1 MGHGK
6 KRPLSLSHW
15 SGGSF
20 DADAVDDLTSSSS
33 SNISMELKQE
43 LVQRV
48 SVAAAQLCKMT
59 HQSFQSMEKE
69 ESTLHTKMIS
79 RTLTGQLSPAIY
91 QLLSDGLLPI
101 VNTFFGQVTNSV
113 WRVVEASVKKGPM
126 LPWIEELVFCLN
138 NEESLPEGPVRFG
151 VFITELVNMGSLDWW
166 LDNLAMK
173 ETILRRHYAP
183 TGFLYLCHTATRGL
197 MEELSNCLKPLA
209 SLPFDNSLPWKH
221 DLSKMGAKSKNS
233 AALTSPVNSAPTP
246 ILKSPT
252 RAKSQRPVS
261 YVQNSSV
268 RTSPRPLYR
277 RTQSQH
283 SGLSPKKS
291 PTENKVEEF
300 SSLKQKWETLSSDKK
315 TLPPPTERASSTGA
329 VSKSSAPA
337 DGLKSRI
344 PRPVFRVTK

>member
-1 MGHGK
+1 M
-6 KRPLSLSHW
+6 
-15 SGGSF
+15 
-20 DADAVDDLTSSSS
+20 VLTFIGTI
-33 SNISMELKQE
+33 NDVLE

-59 HQSFQSMEKE
+59 HQSFQSTEKE
-69 ESTLHTKMIS
+69 ESLLHTKMIS

-101 VNTFFGQVTNSV
+101 VHTFFGQVTNSV

-166 LDNLAMK
+166 LDNLAVK

-183 TGFLYLCHTATRGL
+183 TGFLYLCHTTTRGL
-197 MEELSNCLKPLA
+197 MEELRNCLKPLA

-221 DLSKMGAKSKNS
+221 DMSKMGQAAAATTTTTMTPTKS
-233 AALTSPVNSAPTP
+233 TTP

-252 RAKSQRPVS
+252 RAKAQRPLS

-268 RTSPRPLYR
+268 RTSPKPQYR

-300 SSLKQKWETLSSDKK
+300 STLKQKWESLSSDKK
-315 TLPPPTERASSTGA
+315 KPPTERASSAGTA
-329 VSKSSAPA
+329 SKNTPPPPA
-337 DGLKSRI
+337 DASKSRI
-344 PRPVFRVTK
+344 PRPVFRVNK